1 MSQTQNKK
9 SQKTRMLVEGAMM
22 VALATVL
29 CYIRIFKFPWGGSIT
44 LFSMLPIILFSL
56 KYGVKQGLLCSFVF
70 SLIQFGQGV
79 TDGLFGWGLTA
90 VMLIACILLDYLGAY
105 TVIGLAGAFR
115 KKGFAGWILGTVL
128 AVFVRFLF
136 HFFSGV
142 VIWHSSGKLWEAFST
157 ENEWLYSFL
166 YNGAYM
172 LPELVMTVVAA
183 CILLNLKQVR
193 KLLDLEA

>member
-1 MSQTQNKK
+1 MSQ
-9 SQKTRMLVEGAMM
+9 SQKTKNSKTRMLVEGAMM

-29 CYIRIFKFPWGGSIT
+29 SYIRIFKFPWGGSIT
-44 LFSMLPIILFSL
+44 LFSMLPIVLFSL

-90 VMLIACILLDYLGAY
+90 FMLVACILLDYLGAY
-105 TVIGLAGAFR
+105 TVIGIAGLFR
-115 KKGFAGWILGTVL
+115 KKGFAGWILGTAL
-128 AVFVRFLF
+128 AVFIRFLF
-136 HFFSGV
+136 HFVSGAA
-142 VIWHSSGKLWEAFST
+142 IWHSSGKLWEAFST

-183 CILLNLKQVR
+183 YILLNLKQVR
-193 KLLDLEA
+193 NLLDLEA

>member
-1 MSQTQNKK
+1 MSQTQNTKK
-9 SQKTRMLVEGAMM
+9 PKTRMLVEGAMM

-29 CYIRIFKFPWGGSIT
+29 CYIRIFRFPWGGSIT
-44 LFSMLPIILFSL
+44 LFSMLPIVLFSL

-90 VMLIACILLDYLGAY
+90 TMLVACIFIDYIFAY
-105 TVIGLAGAFR
+105 TAVGLAGVFR
-115 KKGFAGWILGTVL
+115 NKGFGGWIAGTVL
-128 AVFVRFLF
+128 AVFIRFLF
-136 HFFSGV
+136 HFLSGAI
-142 VIWHSSGKLWEAFST
+142 IWHSSGKLWEAFST

-172 LPELVMTVVAA
+172 LPELIMTVVAA
-183 CILLNLKQVR
+183 VILLNLKQIR
-193 KLLDLEA
+193 NLLDLNA